1 MTFPSIPHCPC
12 PQATLPQVPSVPGK
26 GLVTHYFRSAKAV
39 LIKATAR
46 FPQPEITASAGK
58 EHTATQQHN
67 GTPDMDLQLISS
79 LPQPVVAK
87 GKGELC

>member
-1 MTFPSIPHCPC
+1 M
-12 PQATLPQVPSVPGK
+12 
-26 GLVTHYFRSAKAV
+26 
-39 LIKATAR
+39 
-46 FPQPEITASAGK
+46 ASAGK

-79 LPQPVVAK
+79 LPQRVVAN